1 MRARRRR
8 ASAIARAFW
17 NSVSSAVLSVPASFS
32 CARRRASSARS
43 TDISSACS
51 ATSASTVTRS
61 GSTSRKPPPTKRICS
76 GPPITSWIL
85 NGPGLRIQEVIGG
98 PEQILFVGGGFLEVL
113 PDRVT
118 VLADVAEHADE
129 ISIERAE
136 EARRRAQEKL
146 AGTLTTAE
154 ETEFQ
159 NALAIAEARLRL
171 ARMRRG

>member
-1 MRARRRR
+1 MKYQLRVVSVERSLFEGEVEFIIANGADGELGVLARH
-8 ASAIARAFW
+8 APLMTI
-17 NSVSSAVLSVPASFS
+17 L
-32 CARRRASSARS
+32 
-43 TDISSACS
+43 
-51 ATSASTVTRS
+51 
-61 GSTSRKPPPTKRICS
+61 KP
-76 GPPITSWIL
+76 GP
-85 NGPGLRIQEVIGG
+85 LRIQETIGG
-98 PEQILFVGGGFLEVL
+98 PEQLLFVGGGFLEVL

-129 ISIERAE
+129 ISVEKAE

-159 NALAIAEARLRL
+159 NALAVADARLRL

>member
-1 MRARRRR
+1 MKYPLRVVSVERSLFEGEVEFIIANGADGELGVMARH
-8 ASAIARAFW
+8 APLMTI
-17 NSVSSAVLSVPASFS
+17 L
-32 CARRRASSARS
+32 
-43 TDISSACS
+43 
-51 ATSASTVTRS
+51 
-61 GSTSRKPPPTKRICS
+61 KP
-76 GPPITSWIL
+76 GP
-85 NGPGLRIQEVIGG
+85 LRIQETMGG
-98 PEQILFVGGGFLEVL
+98 SEQVLFVGGGFLEVL

-154 ETEFQ
+154 ESEFQ
-159 NALAIAEARLRL
+159 QALAMAEARLRL